1 MSHQDYIESC
11 DEDQLACLIEMA
23 ESKLKQIRDEGFVEM
38 WVVGDD
44 WCNYKWFHL
53 KDYDLALEFLVEY
66 GKNSVKEGREDEIKI
81 TKEKIR
87 PSEVDSYVSG
97 K

>member
-11 DEDQLACLIEMA
+11 DEQQLDCLIEMA
-23 ESKLKQIRDEGFVEM
+23 QNKLKQIRDEGWVEM

-53 KDYDLALEFLVEY
+53 KDYDLALEFLVKY